1 MKTAD
6 VQSYLNQLE
15 EPFAGMIKTLHRQI
29 CTWQPDLEVKLLQSA
44 RQSMIS
50 YNQPRHLLGDK
61 AGNEFVVGLAALQK
75 YCSLYLVAK
84 VGQQTILETYRDQLG
99 DVGIGRSCLNFT
111 SLAELKLDV
120 IEEMIQQAVQFAA
133 SPSK

>member
-50 YNQPRHLLGDK
+50 YNLPHAK
-61 AGNEFVVGLAALQK
+61 SGNEFVVGLAALQK

-84 VGQQTILETYRDQLG
+84 VGQQTILEAHRDQLG

-111 SLAELKLDV
+111 SLDELKLDV

-133 SPSK
+133 SSSK